1 MPDDA
6 LPNPL
11 SADTRQYLADLV
23 KRRSELQ
30 EQLKQL
36 EDSIYT
42 FEGGYLEK
50 TQQYGNIL
58 KGWDRYLTSNRSVPS
73 VNDKRNIRKYKE
85 ADRLFS
91 KSSSTSRVN
100 AVERDSDSPV
110 NESET
115 QNNNSGSEDGDGAI
129 SADEVPG
136 PTNPAKMAKVSNKS
150 KKNMAKRPKNKTED

>member
-23 KRRSELQ
+23 KRRSELQVRPIMGSLIFIHPHLQSFQ

-100 AVERDSDSPV
+100 AVS
-110 NESET
+110 
-115 QNNNSGSEDGDGAI
+115 I
-129 SADEVPG
+129 
-136 PTNPAKMAKVSNKS
+136 
-150 KKNMAKRPKNKTED
+150 